1 MDKKLLSEELQRM
14 TYLFNHERGV
24 VISEQ
29 NPLDKPRELNVNLG
43 VARGGVSYTGRKE
56 KSATLGNDDGYF
68 TKKLK
73 NDFSGER
80 WKQPFED
87 DKDTSSVDFLN
98 KGKKQQLWDAF
109 QKNVDRTLQNRV
121 IIDELLKSD
130 EQIALWDEILS
141 EDMYFAADS
150 IRYVKPRNWIK
161 EVQFSR
167 KTDKLEVPTVDLP
180 PYVSIEDVGAPTS
193 NYFQNNLSELTD
205 AGKRDI
211 EESYIEPILS
221 AIAEGQKM
229 AKFQGG
235 CIHNLKIESSASRY
249 RNTGR
254 AENLTFLQLSQ
265 ERNDSVYNYIIGRLN
280 DIGITTNC
288 GPETTIIRNPK
299 GVNGDGTSGP
309 NPPGGDNTYGAPHT
323 KPSDYDKYKYTKV
336 DLNVGLKFETTP
348 PPAPV
353 PLESTKY
360 RLDVSG
366 KTRGRL
372 NWYWKWRFPKVP
384 RGRLIKTGKKDC
396 PAYG

>member
-80 WKQPFED
+80 WKKPFED
-87 DKDTSSVDFLN
+87 DEDTRAVDFKSAN
-98 KGKKQQLWDAF
+98 RKQLEWDTF
-109 QKNVDRTLQNRV
+109 QKSLDRTLKNRG
-121 IIDELLKSD
+121 IIDELLKSE
-130 EQIALWDEILS
+130 EQKALWDEILS

-150 IRYVKPRNWIK
+150 IRYVKSKNWIK
-161 EVQFSR
+161 EIQFSR

-180 PYVSIEDVGAPTS
+180 PFVSIEHENAPTS
-193 NYFQNNLSELTD
+193 FYFENNLSELTD

-211 EESYIEPILS
+211 EASYIEPILS

-229 AKFQGG
+229 AKFLGG
-235 CIHNLKIESSASRY
+235 CIHNLEIYSSASRY
-249 RNTGR
+249 RNTQR
-254 AENLTFLQLSQ
+254 AENLTFKQLAQ
-265 ERNDSVYNYIIGRLN
+265 ERNDSAYNYIIGRLN
-280 DIGITTNC
+280 DIGIKTNC
-288 GPETTIIRNPK
+288 GPETIIIRNVE
-299 GVNGDGTSGP
+299 GANTDGSSGP
-309 NPPGGDNTYGAPHT
+309 NPPGGDNTYGPPH
-323 KPSDYDKYKYTKV
+323 KRPSDYEKYKYTKIN
-336 DLNVGLKFETTP
+336 LNVGLNFETKP
-348 PPAPV
+348 PIVPT

-372 NWYWKWRFPKVP
+372 KWYWNWRFPKVP